1 MTVNVG
7 GKHIKRGEQVTTEK
21 EAEENKIDP
30 AEYSCQVLL
39 ENTTLEKADDK
50 SFPTDAYRVWYNV
63 DGNELLD
70 VVRSHKQVNIFD
82 MYYDRYGKNLKRIE
96 YGSGTINPHQWG
108 YKKPEKPKR
117 KRKS

>member
-7 GKHIKRGEQVTTEK
+7 GKHVKRGEQEVTEEK
-21 EAEENKIDP
+21 KEEIKIDP
-30 AEYSCQVLL
+30 SQYSCQILL

-70 VVRSHKQVNIFD
+70 VTRSSKQVNIFD
-82 MYYDRYGKNLKRIE
+82 MYYDKYGKDLKRIE
-96 YGSGTINPHQWG
+96 YGSGTINPSQWG
-108 YKKPEKPKR
+108 YKKPEKKR
-117 KRKS
+117 RRKG